1 MRIIVTGSSGYLGSN
16 LVKTLRTQ
24 HHDVVG
30 IDVLESN
37 ETSVVGSITDKYLME
52 KVLSGADTIIHSAA
66 LHKLHLHTHSTQ
78 QFIDVN
84 IIGTQ
89 NLLEAAVKHK
99 VKSFIYT
106 SSTSTFGH
114 ALYPGNQK
122 PAVWVNENLRPIP
135 KNIYGVTKIAAENLC
150 QLAHQESGLSCII
163 LKTSRFFAEENDMK
177 NIIPGYSW
185 ENIKAIE
192 YLYRR
197 AHISDIVTAHI
208 LAIRCASEIGFDKFI
223 ITATTPFTESDCADL
238 ILDAPAVLE
247 KYYPSYK
254 QYFDKMGWRMFT
266 NLTRVYDNKKAR
278 EHLGWCPKYN
288 FSEACR

>member
-16 LVKTLRTQ
+16 LVRTFRAQ
-24 HHDVVG
+24 QHDVVG
-30 IDVLESN
+30 IDILESN
-37 ETSVVGSITDKYLME
+37 ETTVVGSITDKYLME
-52 KVLSGADTIIHSAA
+52 KVLRGADTIIHSAA
-66 LHKLHLHTHSTQ
+66 LHKLHLNTHSKQ

-84 IIGTQ
+84 ITGTQ
-89 NLLEAAVKHK
+89 NLLESALKHK

-114 ALYPGNQK
+114 ALSPGDQK

-150 QLAHQESGLSCII
+150 KLAHQESGLSCII

-185 ENIKAIE
+185 ENIRAIE

-197 AHISDIVTAHI
+197 AHIKDIVTAHL
-208 LAIRCASEIGFDKFI
+208 LAIQLAPEIGFDKFI
-223 ITATTPFTESDCADL
+223 ITATTPFKESDCAQL
-238 ILDAPAVLE
+238 ISNAPAVLE

-254 QYFDKMGWRMFT
+254 QFFDKMSWKMLP

-278 EHLGWCPKYN
+278 EHLGWDPKYN
-288 FSEACR
+288 FSDACC